1 MEQELDRCFKRREEL
16 LRKMEETVAALAAA
30 AEQVCTVGSTGSVYV
45 CKNRVAIK
53 EIHASYSTIS

>member
-30 AEQVCTVGSTGSVYV
+30 AEQVCTAGSTGCVFI
-45 CKNRVAIK
+45 RA
-53 EIHASYSTIS
+53 E